1 MKLKCS
7 FVGVLPVVL
16 GACAA
21 PPVSGGAPAPG
32 WIELFDG
39 RSLAGWT
46 PKITGH
52 ALGDDPDQT
61 FRVREGVIA
70 VDYADYEGDFGDRF
84 GHLFHEL
91 ELSRYRLLV
100 EYRFVGE
107 QHPGGPGWAWR
118 NSGVMLHCQDPES
131 MTVDQH
137 FPVSIEAQFLGGD
150 GVHERSNANLC
161 TPGTHVEIAGESV
174 TRHCIDAD
182 SPTAHGDEWVMVEVE
197 VLGRE
202 RVTHFVAGE
211 PVLTYGGLQLDPGD
225 ADAAAL
231 IASGAPRE
239 LDHGFIALQAESH
252 GIEFRRVAVLALP

>member
-1 MKLKCS
+1 MKLICK
-7 FVGVLPVVL
+7 FVAALPVLVS
-16 GACAA
+16 ACSA
-21 PPVSGGAPAPG
+21 PPAGGGAPASG

-61 FRVREGVIA
+61 FRVREGVI
-70 VDYADYEGDFGDRF
+70 

-118 NSGVMLHCQDPES
+118 NSGVMLHCQDPAT
-131 MTVDQH
+131 MALDQE

-150 GVHERSNANLC
+150 GVHERTNANLC
-161 TPGTHVEIAGESV
+161 TPGTHVEIAGELV
-174 TRHCIDAD
+174 TRHCTDAA
-182 SPTAHGDEWVMVEVE
+182 SRTAHGDAWVTVEVE
-197 VLGRE
+197 VLGGE
-202 RVTHFVAGE
+202 RVTHFVEGE
-211 PVLTYGGLQLDPGD
+211 PVLTYEAPQLDPRD
-225 ADAAAL
+225 PDAARLLEAG
-231 IASGAPRE
+231 SQTG
-239 LDHGFIALQAESH
+239 LDRGFIALQAESH
-252 GIEFRRVAVLALP
+252 GIEFRRVAVLPLP

>member
-1 MKLKCS
+1 MKLICN
-7 FVGVLPVVL
+7 FVAALPVVL

-21 PPVSGGAPAPG
+21 PPAGGGAPASG
-32 WIELFDG
+32 WVELFDG

-46 PKITGH
+46 PKITGRT
-52 ALGDDPDQT
+52 LGDDPDRT

-100 EYRFVGE
+100 EYRFVGD
-107 QHPGGPGWAWR
+107 QYPGGPGWAWR
-118 NSGVMLHCQDPES
+118 NSGAMLHCQHPES

-161 TPGTHVEIAGESV
+161 TPGTHVEIAGELV
-174 TRHCIDAD
+174 TRHCTDAD
-182 SPTAHGDEWVMVEVE
+182 SPTAHGDAWVTVEVE
-197 VLGRE
+197 VLGDG
-202 RVTHFVAGE
+202 RVTHFVGGE
-211 PVLTYGGLQLDPGD
+211 PVLSYGGLQLDPSD
-225 ADAAAL
+225 PDAARLLEAGSP
-231 IASGAPRE
+231 IS
-239 LDHGFIALQAESH
+239 LDRGFIALQAESH
-252 GIEFRRVAVLALP
+252 GIEFRRVAVLALH